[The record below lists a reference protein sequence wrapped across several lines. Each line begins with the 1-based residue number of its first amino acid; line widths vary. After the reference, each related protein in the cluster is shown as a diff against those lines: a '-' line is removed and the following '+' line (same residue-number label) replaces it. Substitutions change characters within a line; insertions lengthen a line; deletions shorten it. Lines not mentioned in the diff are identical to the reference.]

1 MGMDVLALLLFIAA
15 IIIAFVRHVNVGIV
29 ALAVGVICVRLFGM
43 TDKTLIGGISSS
55 MFCTL
60 VGITLLFAVIKDT
73 GALDLLA
80 KKIVAATGNRVW
92 LLPIA
97 MYIAGFVVAG
107 VGPGAIPALAII
119 PALAVTTAIQ
129 VGYNPLML
137 AIIGELGLMAG
148 RMTILTPEAAI
159 ITDAA
164 SKAGFS
170 GVMMTVLICQTLI
183 TLVYGVIVFVAYKGY
198 KLKAP
203 LHEREADLPAF
214 TKNQLFS
221 LSGII
226 MMLVFM
232 IALKINIGL
241 AAFASAAILVLCGV
255 AKDGE
260 CLKHLPWGTILM
272 VLGVGALLGV
282 VDKVGGIKLMSSAIS
297 SIMTS
302 STATPLMGISAG
314 LLSLV
319 SSALGVVY
327 PTMMPMCADIANQV
341 GGVSPVALMAAV
353 GSGGSMAGLSPMST
367 GGALILAAMGTN
379 IENFNSTKQT
389 KVFVQLLILAAGA
402 LFVIAVVSGLT
413 FDAITDLTFHP

>member
-1 MGMDVLALLLFIAA
+1 
-15 IIIAFVRHVNVGIV
+15 
-29 ALAVGVICVRLFGM
+29 
-43 TDKTLIGGISSS
+43 
-55 MFCTL
+55 
-60 VGITLLFAVIKDT
+60 
-73 GALDLLA
+73 
-80 KKIVAATGNRVW
+80 
-92 LLPIA
+92 
-97 MYIAGFVVAG
+97 
-107 VGPGAIPALAII
+107 
-119 PALAVTTAIQ
+119 
-129 VGYNPLML
+129 
-137 AIIGELGLMAG
+137 
-148 RMTILTPEAAI
+148 
-159 ITDAA
+159 
-164 SKAGFS
+164 
-170 GVMMTVLICQTLI
+170 MMTVLICQTLI